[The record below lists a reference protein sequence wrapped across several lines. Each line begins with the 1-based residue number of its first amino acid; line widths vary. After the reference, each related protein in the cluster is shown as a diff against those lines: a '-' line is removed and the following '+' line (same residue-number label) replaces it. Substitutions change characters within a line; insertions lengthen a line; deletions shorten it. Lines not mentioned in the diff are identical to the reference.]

1 MIMED
6 QSMLNRSNGAGS
18 QNGINEFANELIK
31 EVCLNDDSLSKY
43 QKQIEKRFGTDFYE
57 KCDNFVE
64 EVKRSIK
71 NKKFSN
77 SSVINLKYLAKEINI
92 PAETVEI
99 VTSHFTQQF
108 EEEQRLAEE
117 ERLRREEEERRQAE
131 AERRRQEEA
140 ERRRREEEE
149 KERQKKIAIQVAK
162 WGGIAAAAG
171 VVIWLVVAYW
181 QYILIGAIILGIIIY
196 FVSKD

>member
-1 MIMED
+1 MED
-6 QSMLNRSNGAGS
+6 QSMLNRSSGSVS
-18 QNGINEFANELIK
+18 QNGINEYANELIK
-31 EVCLNDDSLSKY
+31 EVCLNGDSFSKY

-131 AERRRQEEA
+131 TERRRKEEA

-171 VVIWLVVAYW
+171 VVIWLVVAFW